1 MDQEDAGNWGDRS
14 AQNMFGYREDGMG
27 IPSTAWKRK
36 QHEADECWWAPGGQG
51 QPADLGVL
59 PVMGKTLKRLR

>member
-14 AQNMFGYREDGMG
+14 EQNMFGYSEDGMG

-36 QHEADECWWAPGGQG
+36 QHEADEC
-51 QPADLGVL
+51 
-59 PVMGKTLKRLR
+59 